1 MGRTWNLSAVLGL
14 AAALVAAGGDV
25 ASSETPE
32 LRGAQQTQA
41 DREPPD
47 WFVTEVRRMVNDGD
61 AWITDNAPFMSDDE
75 PWAEYGMVW
84 QRAQDGNG
92 ATGRLFGL
100 VDGEERATFWEMR
113 LSWDEERQEARI
125 WQRSGDSTVGE
136 GTMKATGHG
145 IETEA
150 IQTFTA
156 PDGTTSEVRHLSTT
170 TEDTHVTRSFDRV
183 ADAWQPRREY
193 VWKKRPR

>member
-1 MGRTWNLSAVLGL
+1 
-14 AAALVAAGGDV
+14 
-25 ASSETPE
+25 
-32 LRGAQQTQA
+32 
-41 DREPPD
+41 
-47 WFVTEVRRMVNDGD
+47 
-61 AWITDNAPFMSDDE
+61 
-75 PWAEYGMVW
+75 MVW

-92 ATGRLFGL
+92 ATGRLSGL